1 MVMVWQFFIYLF
13 VAHLVC
19 LITVLNG
26 SFKSCILCLFRFI
39 WSVLLPYLMDLS
51 VTSTHCSLFVCS
63 FIFGWLNCHAECN
76 PCSDGQLLT
85 ILVHWLPWFFH
96 DNIIIWIVSTL
107 ATKGF
112 PGLGFPSNK
121 GFP

>member
-1 MVMVWQFFIYLF
+1 MVMFGNASYVLLF

-26 SFKSCILCLFRFI
+26 SLKSCILCLFRFI
-39 WSVLLPYLMDLS
+39 WSVLLPYQMDLS
-51 VTSTHCSLFVCS
+51 VISMHCLDLSILFVS
-63 FIFGWLNCHAECN
+63 MV
-76 PCSDGQLLT
+76 T
-85 ILVHWLPWFFH
+85 T
-96 DNIIIWIVSTL
+96 IIITL

-112 PGLGFPSNK
+112 PVWVSLATRGFLSNK